1 MTTTETVTIVAGLVL
16 LYAGIKGF
24 KLYSY
29 LKAVAAN
36 PSANPGQYYVNSLV
50 PVGGQAEIK
59 PGIVP
64 GASTGTGSVQAV

>member
-1 MTTTETVTIVAGLVL
+1 MTTTETVTIVTGIVL

-36 PSANPGQYYVNSLV
+36 PKTDPGQYYVNSLV
-50 PVGGQAEIK
+50 PVGGQAKIK
-59 PGIVP
+59 GM
-64 GASTGTGSVQAV
+64 GSSATTGTGSVQAV